1 MNLQFLVKGHLLI
14 YSAIYISSAPNL
26 RDQFL
31 IVLHFVLPFF
41 SHYYTFF
48 LAEGGGVQQPN

>member
-48 LAEGGGVQQPN
+48 FLAEGGGV

>member
-1 MNLQFLVKGHLLI
+1 MSLQFFVKGHLLI

-31 IVLHFVLPFF
+31 IVLHFILPFF
-41 SHYYTFF
+41 LIIILFFF
-48 LAEGGGVQQPN
+48 LAEGGGV